1 VISIIE
7 IEYIDKEAPMEDK
20 YKVNISSIKYKD
32 DEQAKKDFANLIISY
47 ILNQNL
53 IPKGDK

>member
-1 VISIIE
+1 
-7 IEYIDKEAPMEDK
+7 MEDK
-20 YKVNISSIKYKD
+20 YKVTISSIRYKD

-53 IPKGDK
+53 ISKGDK